1 MKIFIIMIVIF
12 ILVYGIPSI
21 LTHYLITKNSYTESY
36 TKGYAGFWMR
46 ITAGLIDGLILAT
59 AGIILSMIGL
69 VFLSFFIGWLYY
81 SIFHSSKYQATLGM
95 MVLRIRIYNE
105 LEERISFGRATG
117 RYFTSG
123 LSALIISIGFFMI
136 GWTIRKQGLHDKIA
150 RTIHLVDN

>member
-1 MKIFIIMIVIF
+1 MGISLMIILTFLII
-12 ILVYGIPSI
+12 YGLPPI
-21 LTHYLITKNSYTESY
+21 LTHFLITKNPYTESY
-36 TKGYAGFWMR
+36 TKKYAGFWMR
-46 ITAGLIDGLILAT
+46 FAAGLIDGIILAT

-95 MVLRIRIYNE
+95 MALRIKIYNE
-105 LEERISFGRATG
+105 LEDRISFGRATG

-123 LSALIISIGFFMI
+123 LSAIILFIGFFMI